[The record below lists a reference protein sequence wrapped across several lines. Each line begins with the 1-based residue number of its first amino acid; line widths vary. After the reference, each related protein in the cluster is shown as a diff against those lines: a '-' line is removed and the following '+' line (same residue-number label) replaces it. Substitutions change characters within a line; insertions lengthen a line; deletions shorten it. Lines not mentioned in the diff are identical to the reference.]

1 MNQRLLSFVSIL
13 ALLTSLFGPVPVS
26 AQAGTLSVTLDA
38 DSPAGDRP
46 VSTNAP
52 LIKFTLRAT
61 GADVA
66 VALFRMKI
74 SAAGLNADKL
84 YFFVEETN
92 ALIGSAEGTATDLV
106 FNGLLVRKDDPTT
119 VVLKADVRGPNSNL
133 ISATVTETVT
143 ATGVTVQ
150 GVPLSGHALRFT
162 DGSTTVGGEEETVSD
177 VTPEPEPVVEGEP
190 DAVETGDGESSV
202 IAPGDEAGA
211 DAESDAVIARELELF
226 EQEDV
231 ELVER
236 TKGRILLQVEEHGEA
251 WYVEPDREE
260 KYYMRDGNA
269 AYAALRRFGL
279 GITNADLEKIPVGIE
294 DRFEEL
300 DTDADGLSDKL
311 EEALGSSPTNP
322 DSDADGFADGA
333 EVASDFSPTGPDAI
347 RTDALLRERLAGK
360 ILLQVESRGEAW
372 YINPADHRRYYMTD
386 GSAAYQIMRFLSL
399 GITNTDLRRIPVG
412 E

>member
-1 MNQRLLSFVSIL
+1 MKHRLLSFVSIFVLL
-13 ALLTSLFGPVPVS
+13 ASYLSPMSVS
-26 AQAGTLSVTLDA
+26 AQTGTLSVTLDA
-38 DSPAGDRP
+38 DSPSGAQA

-66 VALFRMKI
+66 IALFRMRI
-74 SAAGLNADKL
+74 SASDLNADRL

-92 ALIGSAEGTATDLV
+92 ALIGSAEGTATELV
-106 FNGLLVRKDDPTT
+106 FNGLLVKKDQPTT
-119 VVLKADVRGPNSNL
+119 VVLKSDVRGPNNSL
-133 ISATVTETVT
+133 IFATVTELVT
-143 ATGVTVQ
+143 ATGVVVQ
-150 GVPLSGHALRFT
+150 GVPLSGYELRFT
-162 DGSTTVGGEEETVSD
+162 DGSSAVDGEEETVSD
-177 VTPEPEPVVEGEP
+177 DVSEPEQIVDEVPS
-190 DAVETGDGESSV
+190 AVETDDGESALS
-202 IAPGDEAGA
+202 G
-211 DAESDAVIARELELF
+211 SDDVTVRERELF
-226 EQEDV
+226 EQEDTD
-231 ELVER
+231 LVDR
-236 TKGRILLQVEEHGEA
+236 TKGRILLQVEENGEA
-251 WYVEPDREE
+251 WYVEPDLEE
-260 KYYMRDGNA
+260 KYYLRDGTA

-279 GITNADLEKIPVGIE
+279 GISNADLEKIPVGIE
-294 DRFEEL
+294 ERFDEL

-311 EEALGSSPTNP
+311 EEALGSDATDK
-322 DSDADGFADGA
+322 DSDADGFEDGA

-386 GSAAYQIMRFLSL
+386 GEAAYQIMRFLSL